1 MMPVTMSSRESPVL
15 DPTVLLA
22 SSDGSLVRAVEGAL
36 ASIKALRLEV
46 APGMGEAGDRVGRD
60 GVLLVLAHLGEESCV
75 SGITRLLQTISIAN
89 PSAKVLVLGDRYH
102 AEQALALLRLGVADY
117 LARPVDLG
125 RLAYLVDVL
134 TLQARYT
141 GRRPAPAPE
150 PRVDPARLAKED
162 GSFVYLPTSKMGRLM
177 DQVRRIAAQDTTIL
191 LDGETGTGKTR
202 LASHIHQLSS
212 NAGRPFLAINCG
224 ALAAN
229 LIESEM
235 FGHVKGAFTGAD
247 ADRVG
252 KFAEVGKGTLF
263 LDEVDSLPLPL
274 QAKLLRAV
282 EERVFEPVG
291 SNKSQPMQARLI
303 VASSRPLEQEVAAG
317 RFRVDLYY
325 RLNVVAFTLP
335 PLHERKDMIPHLV
348 RGFLDEISARAGR
361 PVPDIA
367 PEALHALQEHHWP
380 GNIRELR
387 NVIER
392 AVALCPSHV
401 IHVEDL
407 PELFHHL
414 QPAPEPAH
422 CPEPTTPSL
431 VRSKDDAE
439 RECIAQAL
447 QRSGN
452 NRLRAASEL
461 GISRMTLYN
470 KLRKYGMMSA
480 P

>member
-1 MMPVTMSSRESPVL
+1 ML

-22 SSDGSLVRAVEGAL
+22 SPDPSLVKAAEGVL
-36 ASIKALRLEV
+36 ATIEKVRLEV
-46 APGMGEAGDRVGRD
+46 VSGIDQACDRVGRD

-75 SGITRLLQTISIAN
+75 SGVTRLLQMISLTN
-89 PSAKVLVLGDRYH
+89 PSAKLLVISDRYH

-117 LARPVDLG
+117 LARPLDLS

-141 GRRPAPAPE
+141 GRQPEPAPE
-150 PRVDPARLAKED
+150 PAADPMQPAKD
-162 GSFVYLPTSKMGRLM
+162 GGSFIYLPTTKMGRM
-177 DQVRRIAAQDTTIL
+177 MQQIRRIAAQDTTIL

-202 LASHIHQLSS
+202 LASHIHQNSP
-212 NAGRPFLAINCG
+212 NAARPFLAINCG
-224 ALAAN
+224 ALTAN

-263 LDEVDSLPLPL
+263 LDEVDSLPLAL

-325 RLNVVAFTLP
+325 RLNVVAFAIP
-335 PLHERKDMIPHLV
+335 PLRERQEVIPHLV
-348 RGFLDEISARAGR
+348 RAFLDEVSARAGR
-361 PVPDIA
+361 PGLGIT
-367 PEALHALQEHHWP
+367 PEALRALEAHGWP

-401 IHVEDL
+401 IHLEDL
-407 PELFHHL
+407 PELFHHAAP
-414 QPAPEPAH
+414 PAPSPTRPVAAAPA
-422 CPEPTTPSL
+422 PASL
-431 VRSKDDAE
+431 AKSKDENERHLITDALK
-439 RECIAQAL
+439 RN
-447 QRSGN
+447 GN
-452 NRLRAASEL
+452 NRQRAASEL

-470 KLRKYGMMSA
+470 KLHKYGMMCGA
-480 P
+480 

>member
-1 MMPVTMSSRESPVL
+1 ML

-22 SSDGSLVRAVEGAL
+22 SSDRSLVQ
-36 ASIKALRLEV
+36 SIGGILSSTERLRLEV
-46 APGMGEAGDRVGRD
+46 APGLDQACDRVGRD
-60 GVLLVLAHLGEESCV
+60 GVLLVLAHLGEESSV
-75 SGITRLLQTISIAN
+75 TGITRLLQTISITN
-89 PSAKVLVLGDRYH
+89 PSAKLLVLSDRYH

-117 LARPVDLG
+117 LARPLDLS
-125 RLAYLVDVL
+125 RLAYLVDAL
-134 TLQARYT
+134 TLEARYT
-141 GRRPAPAPE
+141 GQRPAPIPE
-150 PRVDPARLAKED
+150 PVSPAEAT
-162 GSFVYLPTSKMGRLM
+162 GSFIDLPTTKMGRLM
-177 DQVRRIAAQDTTIL
+177 QQIRRIAAQDTTIL

-202 LASHIHQLSS
+202 LASQIHQLSS
-212 NAGRPFLAINCG
+212 NPDRPFLAINCG
-224 ALAAN
+224 ALSSS

-247 ADRVG
+247 TDRVG

-263 LDEVDSLPLPL
+263 LDEVDSLPLSL

-303 VASSRPLEQEVAAG
+303 VASSRPLEQEVTAG

-325 RLNVVAFTLP
+325 RLNVVAFTIP
-335 PLHERKDMIPHLV
+335 PLRERKDVIPHLV
-348 RGFLDEISARAGR
+348 RGFLDESSARAGR
-361 PVPDIA
+361 PVTGIA
-367 PEALHALQEHHWP
+367 PEPLRALQEHTWP

-401 IHVEDL
+401 IHLEDL
-407 PELFHHL
+407 PELFHHI
-414 QPAPEPAH
+414 QPDPEPARR
-422 CPEPTTPSL
+422 PGPATPSL
-431 VRSKDDAE
+431 VRSKDEAE
-439 RECIAQAL
+439 RYCITDAL
-447 QRSGN
+447 KRNGN

-470 KLRKYGMMSA
+470 KLHKHGLMLGA
-480 P
+480 

>member
-1 MMPVTMSSRESPVL
+1 ML

-22 SSDGSLVRAVEGAL
+22 SSDRSLTESVGGILSTTER
-36 ASIKALRLEV
+36 LRLEV
-46 APGMGEAGDRVGRD
+46 APGIDQACDRLGHD
-60 GVLLVLAHLGEESCV
+60 DVLLVLAHLGEESPV
-75 SGITRLLQTISIAN
+75 AGITRLLQTISITN
-89 PSAKVLVLGDRYH
+89 PAAKLLVLSDRYH

-117 LARPVDLG
+117 LARPLDLS
-125 RLAYLVDVL
+125 RLAYLVDAL
-134 TLQARYT
+134 TLEARYT
-141 GRRPAPAPE
+141 GRRPERRPE
-150 PRVDPARLAKED
+150 PVGAAQGDE
-162 GSFVYLPTSKMGRLM
+162 SFLDLPTTKMGRLM
-177 DQVRRIAAQDTTIL
+177 QQIRRIAVQETTIL

-202 LASHIHQLSS
+202 LANQIHQLSS
-212 NAGRPFLAINCG
+212 KSKAGRPFLAINCG
-224 ALAAN
+224 ALSAS

-263 LDEVDSLPLPL
+263 LDEVDSLPLSL

-291 SNKSQPMQARLI
+291 SNKSQPMQARLV

-325 RLNVVAFTLP
+325 RLNVVAFSIP
-335 PLHERKDMIPHLV
+335 PLRERKDVIPHLV
-348 RGFLDEISARAGR
+348 RGFLEESSVRAGR
-361 PVPDIA
+361 PVIGIA
-367 PEALHALQEHHWP
+367 PEPLRALQEHTWP

-392 AVALCPSHV
+392 AVALCSSHV
-401 IHVEDL
+401 IHLEDL
-407 PELFHHL
+407 PELFHQI
-414 QPAPEPAH
+414 QPDTKSARRPEPVS
-422 CPEPTTPSL
+422 PSL
-431 VRSKDDAE
+431 IRSKDEAE
-439 RECIAQAL
+439 RYCITDAL
-447 QRSGN
+447 KRNGN

-470 KLRKYGMMSA
+470 KLHKYGLMLGA
-480 P
+480 

>member
-1 MMPVTMSSRESPVL
+1 ML

-22 SSDGSLVRAVEGAL
+22 SSDRALVK
-36 ASIKALRLEV
+36 SIGGVLSSTERVRLEV
-46 APGMGEAGDRVGRD
+46 APGIDQACDRVGCD
-60 GVLLVLAHLGEESCV
+60 GVLLVLAHLGEGSSV
-75 SGITRLLQTISIAN
+75 TGITRLLQMISITN
-89 PSAKVLVLGDRYH
+89 PSAKLLVLSDRYH

-117 LARPVDLG
+117 LARPLDLS
-125 RLAYLVDVL
+125 RLAYLVDAL
-134 TLQARYT
+134 TLEARYT
-141 GRRPAPAPE
+141 GRRPAPIPE
-150 PRVDPARLAKED
+150 PVPLAEEN
-162 GSFVYLPTSKMGRLM
+162 GSFIDLPTTKMGRLM
-177 DQVRRIAAQDTTIL
+177 QQIRRIAAQDTTIL

-202 LASHIHQLSS
+202 LAGQIHQLSS

-224 ALAAN
+224 ALSAN

-235 FGHVKGAFTGAD
+235 FGHVKGAFTSAD
-247 ADRVG
+247 AARVG

-263 LDEVDSLPLPL
+263 LDEVDSLPLAL

-325 RLNVVAFTLP
+325 RLNVVAFTIP
-335 PLHERKDMIPHLV
+335 PLRERKDVIPHLV
-348 RGFLDEISARAGR
+348 RGFLDESSARAGR
-361 PVPDIA
+361 PVTGIA
-367 PEALHALQEHHWP
+367 PESLRALQAHAWP

-401 IHVEDL
+401 IHLDDL

-414 QPAPEPAH
+414 QPDPEPARR
-422 CPEPTTPSL
+422 PETATPSL
-431 VRSKDDAE
+431 VRSKDEAE
-439 RECIAQAL
+439 RYCITDAL
-447 QRSGN
+447 RRNGN

-470 KLRKYGMMSA
+470 KLHKYGLICGA
-480 P
+480 